1 MQRTAATASSS
12 QAKAGLPERIFDPC
26 LAWSNLR
33 VFLSSLLL
41 CLVTA
46 FAHAMINFVRAI
58 LRAWLLPAIFLVAL
72 AGVIPS
78 ASAAGFTFLHA
89 GNFMCPQEYAR
100 MLEHILDA
108 ETPKER
114 DAMVIAAVFSGSC
127 TGASAVAIEIADV
140 EHRRSP
146 KGNGYSCFHLYDEKG
161 PMNCA
166 LNQYV
171 TDIETE
177 IAQRSGDYRILGEGP
192 GGIKVSCLEGGTVSM
207 QKTSGG
213 WERFSMIFPKQMELP
228 TAVSTD
234 RETALREGCRGFDY
248 R

>member
-1 MQRTAATASSS
+1 MHNSFSPAPASSVINRMRS
-12 QAKAGLPERIFDPC
+12 GLRAGL
-26 LAWSNLR
+26 
-33 VFLSSLLL
+33 
-41 CLVTA
+41 
-46 FAHAMINFVRAI
+46 
-58 LRAWLLPAIFLVAL
+58 LPTIFLAAL
-72 AGVIPS
+72 AS
-78 ASAAGFTFLHA
+78 ASPGANAAGFTFLRT
-89 GNFMCPQEYAR
+89 GNFMCRQEHVR

-127 TGASAVAIEIADV
+127 TGASAVASEIVDV

-146 KGNGYSCFHLYDEKG
+146 KGNDYSCFRLYEEGDQL
-161 PMNCA
+161 NCA

-192 GGIKVSCLEGGTVSM
+192 GGIKVSCLEGGMVSL
-207 QKTSGG
+207 QKTPNG
-213 WERFSMIFPKQMELP
+213 WERLPMIFPKLIELP
-228 TAVSTD
+228 PAVSTD
-234 RETALREGCRGFDY
+234 RDSALREGCRGVDY